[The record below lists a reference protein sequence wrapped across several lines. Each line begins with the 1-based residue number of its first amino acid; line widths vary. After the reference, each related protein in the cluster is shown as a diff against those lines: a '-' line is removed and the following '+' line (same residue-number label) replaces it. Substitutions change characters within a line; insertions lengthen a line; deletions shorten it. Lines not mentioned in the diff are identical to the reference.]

1 VSVAL
6 AEGDLIMPRTATF
19 ATFIALLSVVL
30 LATPVA
36 AQQSLSFNVGSFA
49 LRGEG
54 SRVAGDTIVENQLAT
69 PPFALEYRVSD
80 FNNATFGVE
89 WLFPLG
95 EFLEG
100 GVGANYYARTV
111 PSFYRDLVNKAD
123 GSDIT
128 QDLRLRT
135 IPMTATIRF
144 IPTGRRAGVQP
155 YIGAGVGV
163 VAWRY
168 SETGDF
174 LDPNRT
180 IFQWEY
186 KDSGTAVGPVVF
198 GGIRVPVSHTLALGG
213 EIRYQKADAPLNRT
227 VGFQGDRLDVGG
239 ITYQANFIV
248 RF

>member
-1 VSVAL
+1 MLRTTAL
-6 AEGDLIMPRTATF
+6 AT
-19 ATFIALLSVVL
+19 VVAVL
-30 LATPVA
+30 AVVMLATPVA
-36 AQQSLSFNVGSFA
+36 AQQSLSFNFGYFA

-54 SRVAGDTIVENQLAT
+54 SRVAGDTIVENLFAT

-128 QDLRLRT
+128 QDIRLKT

-163 VAWRY
+163 IAWRY
-168 SETGDF
+168 SEVGSF
-174 LDPNRT
+174 LDPSQS
-180 IFQWEY
+180 IFQWDY

-198 GGIRVPVSHTLALGG
+198 GGIRVPVSRALALGG
-213 EIRYQKADAPLNRT
+213 EVRYQRANALLNRT

>member
-1 VSVAL
+1 MTRTPAL
-6 AEGDLIMPRTATF
+6 VLAVLA
-19 ATFIALLSVVL
+19 VVM
-30 LATPVA
+30 LATPAA
-36 AQQSLSFNVGSFA
+36 AQQALSLNVGYFA
-49 LRGEG
+49 LRGEN
-54 SRVAGDTIVENQLAT
+54 SRVRGDTIVANLVAT
-69 PPFALEYRVSD
+69 QPFALEYRLSD
-80 FNNATFGVE
+80 FDNATFGAE

-95 EFLEG
+95 HFLEG
-100 GVGANYYARTV
+100 GIGVNYYARTV
-111 PSFYRDLVNKAD
+111 PSFYGDLVNKN
-123 GSDIT
+123 GSEIT
-128 QDLRLRT
+128 QDLRLKT

-168 SETGDF
+168 SEIGDF
-174 LDPNRT
+174 ATPSLAV
-180 IFQWEY
+180 FQWEY
-186 KDSGTAVGPVVF
+186 KDSGTAVGPVIF
-198 GGIRVPVSHTLALGG
+198 GGLRVPFSRTFALGG

>member
-1 VSVAL
+1 
-6 AEGDLIMPRTATF
+6 MPRTATS
-19 ATFIALLSVVL
+19 ATVIAVLSVVM

-36 AQQSLSFNVGSFA
+36 AQQSLSLNIGYFA

-54 SRVAGDTIVENQLAT
+54 SRVPGDTIVENLFAT

-111 PSFYRDLVNKAD
+111 PSFYRDLVNRAD

-128 QDLRLRT
+128 QDIRLKT

-144 IPTGRRAGVQP
+144 ILTGRRAGVQP

-163 VAWRY
+163 IAWRY
-168 SETGDF
+168 SEAGSF
-174 LDPNRT
+174 LDPNQL
-180 IFQWEY
+180 IFQWDY

-198 GGIRVPVSHTLALGG
+198 GGIRVPVSRAFSLGG
-213 EIRYQKADAPLNRT
+213 EVRYQRANAALNRT

-248 RF
+248 KF